1 MITYV
6 VYLVLVLSM
15 YTIMFFFLM
24 IRRPLISTRTDT
36 LFPFTTLFRSF
47 LESVPALLV
56 VCARGQSRFD
66 ARLRRDRQ
74 AGIRREDQRAGRH
87 QRRKAQ
93 AGIRRGRALLRAC
106 ARGRAHR
113 RGQEG
118 RRSEEHTSELQSLMR
133 SSYDVFCLKKKTN
146 RKNQHDTVPITLTH

>member
-93 AGIRRGRALLRAC
+93 AGIRRGRALLRDC

-118 RRSEEHTSELQSLMR
+118 RPGARERRRWRRLQRDAPAVLHLR
-133 SSYDVFCLKKKTN
+133 W
-146 RKNQHDTVPITLTH
+146 